1 MEKIYSMVEYQNC
14 TEDRIKVTCIYL
26 NHCDSEMKNMI
37 ELYYKEVDKNR
48 DRYSRYQENEYVYE
62 NNDDSSRGTFLRNK
76 TYKYKLCFPS
86 DNLKNIMEVL
96 QTLGYIVEVQDEI

>member
-48 DRYSRYQENEYVYE
+48 DPYSRYKENEYVYQDY
-62 NNDDSSRGTFLRNK
+62 DDK

-86 DNLKNIMEVL
+86 DNLKNIIEVL
-96 QTLGYIVEVQDEI
+96 QTSGYIEVQD